1 MVRAAVHRK
10 KPPRNEDA
18 KRAEEERIGQAIE
31 WLHEDPTRTIAA
43 AKREFLVN
51 YYNLHNR
58 YLNHHQP
65 QRRAHEHQQLLTH
78 AEEQVLVDWM
88 DHRSAT
94 GRPLSKR
101 SLKYKLEKV
110 IGFRPGKRWITKF
123 LARHPTIRLGKPSG
137 LDPLRAQCFNKA
149 NIDQHF
155 DELEEVLEK
164 KGIPWCNV
172 YNMDEKG
179 CQRGGGRRM
188 QSIKFF
194 IPRTRRPHYKL
205 RSGNL
210 QLTTI
215 IECICADGTELPPG
229 FVFPGKQFHEEW
241 FSDLPEGIR

>member
-1 MVRAAVHRK
+1 MWWWWWCILVISSQRTTK
-10 KPPRNEDA
+10 
-18 KRAEEERIGQAIE
+18 IE
-31 WLHEDPTRTIAA
+31 A
-43 AKREFLVN
+43 REFQRVLNGRISETRLDSCNELVLRALFTSRQCPTDVLQFI
-51 YYNLHNR
+51 NLLR
-58 YLNHHQP
+58 CDIARKHQ
-65 QRRAHEHQQLLTH
+65 
-78 AEEQVLVDWM
+78 
-88 DHRSAT
+88 
-94 GRPLSKR
+94 
-101 SLKYKLEKV
+101 
-110 IGFRPGKRWITKF
+110 RWITKF

-194 IPRTRRPHYKL
+194 IPRTRQPHYKL
-205 RSGNL
+205 RGGNL

-241 FSDLPEGIR
+241 FSDLPEGIW